1 MMTWFP
7 LENEQEFE
15 SLSKASFIKPQIIF
29 KHSTRCSISTMVK
42 NRIEKWKMDE
52 TEIFLLDLIK
62 YRGLSN
68 MIAEKFSVHHESPQ
82 ILLLKNGNCIYNE
95 SHNAINFEEINEMLN

>member
-1 MMTWFP
+1 MTWFP

-15 SLSKASFIKPQIIF
+15 SLSKESFIKPQIIF

-68 MIAEKFSVHHESPQ
+68 LIAEKFSVHHESPQ
-82 ILLLKNGNCIYNE
+82 ILVLKNGNCIYNE